1 MRYFLDPEG
10 HIQKIPKGSKFY
22 KESCP
27 HIRSLFWLQIRCSK
41 PATFV
46 RGPCAVC
53 KILRFET
60 LRSQLSQEW
69 KNYDEGVAII
79 LKFAICW
86 DGAKFWN
93 RNQISHK
100 NWLEIFAD
108 FKISSPAIGWNFI
121 KFYFETS
128 IFSLLWLIRG
138 WALSWSWA
146 QCALRTYL
154 LMGSH
159 ISHREKLRVWP
170 KSSLGRSYHLSVGS
184 LHLICSA
191 GDLARTSRVAS
202 FDSNTKWRTPK
213 ILIEPDEMCRNLSSW
228 ALESLFAS

>member
-146 QCALRTYL
+146 QCALRSYL
-154 LMGSH
+154 LMGPSPTER
-159 ISHREKLRVWP
+159 SSEFGLRAV
-170 KSSLGRSYHLSVGS
+170 
-184 LHLICSA
+184 SA
-191 GDLARTSRVAS
+191 GVITCRWARC
-202 FDSNTKWRTPK
+202 
-213 ILIEPDEMCRNLSSW
+213 I
-228 ALESLFAS
+228 LFAQLETLPVLPGWQVLTPTQSGEPQKF